1 MVSIFYVSPGLS
13 VDSGF
18 VDAVP
23 AVATAVLVFV
33 VVIVVLAN
41 GLFDD
46 VEVTV
51 GDWLE
56 SLFDEFFNVFFPRL
70 ISNSCNFFHSS
81 SRSRSR
87 FFSLANLI
95 HQYYFYHIHYACR
108 NGRAKNAQLQILTFA
123 VQLYS
128 SRSIHRIASNSFP

>member
-87 FFSLANLI
+87 FFSLLIESQALIYQHSYRLRVGANA
-95 HQYYFYHIHYACR
+95 HKKKTTATTHFCR
-108 NGRAKNAQLQILTFA
+108 SAL
-123 VQLYS
+123 
-128 SRSIHRIASNSFP
+128 